1 MVASLLPRCFI
12 REMFDERRR
21 RYADTEKWVRDTS
34 EEGIPLSSEGCIHR
48 VLVVGIERER
58 ERDGERGRT
67 STFHHASFLPSF
79 FLRPSPTVA
88 RTQPTA
94 RDTSFPLSASFSRSM
109 RLLALPTRQDTALA
123 ALLLQTKG
131 NWPTRQKLGKLRVQ
145 LLRHSALTSIS
156 SANLQQCSIAKL
168 NAIPLLVL

>member
-1 MVASLLPRCFI
+1 MDAFW
-12 REMFDERRR
+12 
-21 RYADTEKWVRDTS
+21 WVVTRN
-34 EEGIPLSSEGCIHR
+34 R
-48 VLVVGIERER
+48 EREREGEGEIDVWSRDGRRAVLFARCSTNGGEGTPTLRSGWETRAKKEFHYPAKAASIEFSWLVSR

-109 RLLALPTRQDTALA
+109 RLLALPTRQDIALA
-123 ALLLQTKG
+123 ASDKRELADATE
-131 NWPTRQKLGKLRVQ
+131 TR
-145 LLRHSALTSIS
+145 
-156 SANLQQCSIAKL
+156 
-168 NAIPLLVL
+168 